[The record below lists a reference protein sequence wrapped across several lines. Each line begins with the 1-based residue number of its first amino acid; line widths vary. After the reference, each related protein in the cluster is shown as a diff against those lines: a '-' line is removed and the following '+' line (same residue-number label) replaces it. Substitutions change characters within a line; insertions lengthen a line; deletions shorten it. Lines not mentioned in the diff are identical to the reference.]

1 MQEFLHIVRL
11 DRESF
16 VNWDVPIGKISRF
29 LYRFNRFEKM
39 KGSFRSKLKAVR
51 LFYDYRDYQSLKQ
64 QLSLQCLVFDE
75 LGYSDELFESF
86 YVKSHIKNIKN
97 VYTEKWNA
105 ANYREVYYFRVKHK
119 VLNDEN
125 DIFL

>member
-16 VNWDVPIGKISRF
+16 MNWNVPIGKISRF

-39 KGSFRSKLKAVR
+39 KGSLRSKLKAVEF
-51 LFYDYRDYQSLKQ
+51 FYDYRDYESLKQ
-64 QLSLQCLVFDE
+64 QLSLQRLVFDE

-86 YVKSHIKNIKN
+86 YVKPHIKVLKN
-97 VYTEKWNA
+97 VYIDKWKDT
-105 ANYREVYYFRVKHK
+105 NYREVHYFRVKHK
-119 VLNDEN
+119 LLNDEN
-125 DIFL
+125 NVFL

>member
-29 LYRFNRFEKM
+29 LYRFNMFEKV
-39 KGSFRSKLKAVR
+39 KGSFRSKLKAVE
-51 LFYDYRDYQSLKQ
+51 LFHDYRDYESLKQ
-64 QLSLQCLVFDE
+64 QLFLQQLVFDE

-86 YVKSHIKNIKN
+86 YVKSHIKKIKN
-97 VYTEKWNA
+97 IYIEKWNA
-105 ANYREVYYFRVKHK
+105 ANYREVHYFRVKHK
-119 VLNDEN
+119 ALNDEN
-125 DIFL
+125 NIFL